1 MSKEEILFKA
11 VSEDMKKQGEPID
24 KGFDEI
30 SQTHEFKVLTSA
42 MQEYAD
48 QEKEKVAVA
57 FAEWKEHAYIFDAFK
72 GKYISIYFEFECEKL
87 SDLYKYFITNVYN
100 K

>member
-24 KGFDEI
+24 KGFEEI

-42 MQEYAD
+42 MQEFAD
-48 QEKEKVAVA
+48 QESEKKSIAFGSWLKETILDGDIGTL
-57 FAEWKEHAYIFDAFK
+57 YQ
-72 GKYISIYFEFECEKL
+72 YFLEK
-87 SDLYKYFITNVYN
+87 IYN